1 MLTVAHQAQLLR
13 SAITPEVIR
22 ERGYHSIEHP
32 GEALDLRFSKTQ
44 SRLVPGLVIPL
55 WNVHGEQHA
64 ACLRPDAP
72 RQWKDGKINK
82 YELPAKTTLSLDC
95 HPAMQPVLS
104 NPRVALFITEG
115 VKKGDALA
123 SIGACAIALNG
134 VWGFRGTNT
143 HGGRVILPDWE
154 HVALNE
160 RVVYIVFDNDLSR
173 KTTVQGALRALRQF
187 LQERQA
193 LPQVIY
199 LPEADDKIG
208 VDDYLAD
215 HHTLDDLLAL
225 AEPQTQRRVRSREHI
240 RDDHAWRRKLE
251 YTANGTLKP
260 TYFNIGMFL
269 KHHHFWQD
277 SFWLDA
283 MHNRLMLRDLPIDD
297 VTITRIT
304 QWFGEYEALPLTQTR
319 QVKDALAAECA
330 EHPRDLLREEIDALP
345 PWDTTP
351 RLTTWLTQVAHA
363 HGDAYGQA
371 VSRLLPVS
379 MVARAMDPGQLYRF
393 VVILQG
399 PQEAGK
405 SELVRLLAGDAWY
418 GELMQD
424 LESKEAQMRL
434 QGKWVV
440 ELAELH
446 ALSRTQET
454 RMKAFISLREDA
466 FIPKYSNNEVRH
478 PRRCIFVG
486 TTNQHAYLRDATGN
500 TRYLPIETG
509 PVIDIEAL
517 ERMRPQLLAEALA
530 YYKTHVKDWWRLS
543 DEARVLA
550 EEKRDAVHEIRVYQ
564 ARLDEWI
571 PRYMAVPG
579 NLLTWDA
586 IAEHCL
592 QVKPEGW
599 TNKSLQAEVTQTLQ
613 LMGYRR
619 GPQVRYDGQRVRPWI
634 REHPEP
640 GSSG

>member
-1 MLTVAHQAQLLR
+1 MLTPAHQAQLTR
-13 SAITPEVIR
+13 SGIAPVILQH
-22 ERGYHSIEHP
+22 RGYSSIDHP
-32 GEALDLRFSKTQ
+32 GEALDLKFSKTQ

-64 ACLRPDAP
+64 VVMRPDAP
-72 RQWKDGKINK
+72 RQYRDGKINK
-82 YELPAKTTLSLDC
+82 YEIPAGATLTLDC

-104 NPRVALFITEG
+104 NPRIALFITEG

-123 SIGACAIALNG
+123 SVGACAIALNG

-143 HGGRVILPDWE
+143 HGGKVILPDWE

-160 RVVYIVFDNDLSR
+160 RVVYIVFDNDVSR
-173 KTTVQGALRALRQF
+173 KTTVQGALRALQQF

-199 LPEADDKIG
+199 LPDADDKIG
-208 VDDYLAD
+208 VDDFLAD
-215 HHTLDDLLAL
+215 HHTLEDLLAL
-225 AEPQTQRRVRSREHI
+225 AEPQTQRRAKSREHI

-251 YTANGTLKP
+251 YSANGTLKP

-277 SFWLDA
+277 GFWLDV

-319 QVKDALAAECA
+319 QVKDAIAAECA
-330 EHPRDLLREEIDALP
+330 DHPRDLLREEILALP
-345 PWDTTP
+345 AWDTKP
-351 RLTTWLTQVAHA
+351 RLHTWLTQVAA
-363 HGDAYGQA
+363 TSPDAYGKA
-371 VSRLLPVS
+371 VSQLLPVS

-405 SELVRLLAGDAWY
+405 SELIRLLAGDEWY

-454 RMKAFISLREDA
+454 RMKAFISLREDV

-500 TRYLPIETG
+500 TRYLPLETA
-509 PVIDIEAL
+509 PVIDLDAFEL
-517 ERMRPQLLAEALA
+517 LRPQLLAEALA
-530 YYKTHVKDWWRLS
+530 YYKAHPKDWWRLS

-550 EEKRDAVHEIRVYQ
+550 DERREDVLEVKVYQ
-564 ARLDEWI
+564 EVLDEWI
-571 PRYMAVPG
+571 PRYLAVPG
-579 NLLTWDA
+579 NVLTWDA

-592 QVKPEGW
+592 QIKKEGW
-599 TNKSLQAEVTQTLQ
+599 TNKALQAEVTQTLQ

-619 GPQVRYDGQRVRPWI
+619 AKRISLDGQRVRPWV
-634 REHPEP
+634 RDMPEP
-640 GSSG
+640 GSDG